1 MPVHAEVPVGV
12 VVQLTYNFFSAF
24 FCTRKNGVKTKKN
37 NKIKTKTQTPFDSL
51 YFTHSIFDRKSKT
64 SSQIPR

>member
-1 MPVHAEVPVGV
+1 MSGVH
-12 VVQLTYNFFSAF
+12 LTDFLLHE
-24 FCTRKNGVKTKKN
+24 KNGVKTKNK
-37 NKIKTKTQTPFDSL
+37 KIKTKTQTPLDSL